1 MMRCWVRLAYG
12 IVPWTMAAIACHAN
26 DSAPKIG
33 IYKLDD
39 QRLTGDTTAVVK
51 KAGFSDMTVLVTI
64 DTSGKVIAA
73 TATDNFQKLDTSP
86 ALALVRGWTFRP
98 QTFDGRP
105 VIAVGLVSVTYRE
118 SPIPPDKS
126 ALFPEGALSQSAIT
140 LERSAC
146 FGTCP
151 DYSVTVH
158 GDGLVEFDTG
168 DDHFKS
174 TVAQVHLDY
183 NGHNVLLP
191 GHHTAKVD
199 PATVA
204 RLFERFRAAH
214 FFGLKKEYVYGATDN
229 STQVLTVRIG
239 KSSKTVT
246 DYIGTQAGMPQ
257 EVRDLEEAVDAVAGT
272 ARWVDG
278 DTQTLGDLDAAQFD
292 YRSREAAKLAVA
304 AASRLAGYRPPA
316 GVEALILGMI
326 DRGVPLDTKIGNTSV
341 GDALI
346 HAAAIQGREALFEK
360 LVGKGVLAAMPRSA
374 VNAAFSNVG
383 CSPKIARALVESGA
397 DPRTTSE
404 NGTALT
410 ALRGSAA
417 TCEEHREKL
426 MEMARTLIALGVP
439 LEARDSL
446 GWTALMGCD
455 SPELAQ
461 LLLAHGANPKVRNKD
476 GTTPVLATDDDRVAL
491 ILLRAGADPRA
502 RDNEDTVRSNA
513 IKRHWPATLAWLDE
527 HGIR

>member
-1 MMRCWVRLAYG
+1 MRLWVGLASC
-12 IVPWTMAAIACHAN
+12 IIPSAMAASACHA
-26 DSAPKIG
+26 DEAAPKVG
-33 IYKLDD
+33 FYKLDD
-39 QRLTGDTTAVVK
+39 QRLTGDTTAIVK
-51 KAGFSDMTVLVTI
+51 KAGFSDLTLLVTI

-73 TATDNFQKLDTSP
+73 TATDNFEKLDTAP
-86 ALALVRGWTFRP
+86 GIALVRGWTFHP

-105 VIAVGLVSVTYRE
+105 VIAVGLVNVTYRE
-118 SPIPPDKS
+118 SPIPPDTW
-126 ALFPEGALSQSAIT
+126 AVFPEGPVSQSTIT
-140 LERSAC
+140 LERGAC
-146 FGTCP
+146 YGNCP
-151 DYSVTVH
+151 DYRVTVH

-168 DDHFKS
+168 DDHFKG
-174 TVAQVHLDY
+174 TAAQVHLEY

-199 PATVA
+199 PTTVA

-214 FFGLKKEYVYGATDN
+214 FFGLKGEYVYGATDN
-229 STQVLTVRIG
+229 STQVLTVRVG

-246 DYIGTQAGMPQ
+246 DYIGTSAGMPQ
-257 EVRDLEEAVDAVAGT
+257 EVRDLEDAVDKVAGT

-278 DTQTLGDLDAAQFD
+278 DTQTLADLDAAQFD
-292 YRSREAAKLAVA
+292 FRSQAGAKLAFA
-304 AASRLAGYRPPA
+304 AASKLNGYRPPA
-316 GVEALILGMI
+316 GVEALILGLI
-326 DRGVPLDTKIGNTSV
+326 DRGIPLDAKIGNTSA
-341 GDALI
+341 GAALI
-346 HAAAIQGREALFEK
+346 HVAAIQGRETLFEK

-374 VNAAFSNVG
+374 INSAFSNVG
-383 CSPKIARALVESGA
+383 CSPKIARALVDSGA
-397 DPRTTSE
+397 DPRTTRN

-417 TCEEHREKL
+417 TCEEHPDKM
-426 MEMARTLIALGVP
+426 MEMARTLIALDVP

-461 LLLAHGANPKVRNKD
+461 LLLVHGADPKVRTKD
-476 GTTPVLATDDDRVAL
+476 GTTSVLATDDDRVAL

-502 RDNEDTVRSNA
+502 RNDEGSVRSNA
-513 IKRHWPATLAWLDE
+513 IKRYWPATLAWLDE